1 MSHRIEIGCA
11 VPIADPKTILTRG
24 FETGVISFTFC
35 SQSVD
40 TLKAQAVAINGK
52 TIIVGN
58 GFVFGTTQ
66 VFLAVVPVFVIAGT
80 LASFGLAEGTAEF
93 LAEAAVTIGCFAI
106 LVHGKAGVA
115 DRIADR

>member
-58 GFVFGTTQ
+58 GFVFGTTP
-66 VFLAVVPVFVIAGT
+66 VFLAVVPVFVIEC
-80 LASFGLAEGTAEF
+80 SFKF
-93 LAEAAVTIGCFAI
+93 FFVIIG
-106 LVHGKAGVA
+106 
-115 DRIADR
+115 